1 MGDPPGFVRNE
12 EALQLMEIKDA
23 IRQVSGGGDLTAA
36 EMVKIMRQVMSGE
49 TTDAQNGA
57 LLVGLQMK
65 GVKTAEILGAAS
77 VMRELATPV
86 KVKPGP
92 HLVDT
97 CGTGGSGAN
106 KFNVSTAAAMVAA
119 CAGARVAK
127 HGNRAATSK
136 SGSADVLEAAGYH
149 LSLGAGQVGEL
160 IDRVGVGFMFAPA
173 HHGAMKHVVT
183 ARREIGIRTLFNLLG
198 PLTNP
203 AGAPNQL
210 MGVFDAAWIRPLLE
224 VLRELGSD
232 HVLIVAAEDGLDEIS
247 IAAATRVGE
256 LRHGKISEYRLT
268 PEALGLPRADDID
281 ELRVDSPAASLK
293 LVHQALSWKQEK
305 AAALVA
311 LNAGA
316 AIYAAGL
323 SEDPAAGVARAI
335 SIQQSGAA
343 RNKFRELVKVSKSIG
358 AGS

>member
-1 MGDPPGFVRNE
+1 MD
-12 EALQLMEIKDA
+12 IKDA
-23 IRQVSGGGDLTAA
+23 IRRVTAGGDLTAA
-36 EMVKIMRQVMSGE
+36 EMVKLMRLVMSGE
-49 TTDAQNGA
+49 TTNAQNAA

-65 GVKTAEILGAAS
+65 GVKMAEILGAAS

-127 HGNRAATSK
+127 HGNRGATSK
-136 SGSADVLEAAGYH
+136 SGSADVLEAAGYN
-149 LSLGAGQVGEL
+149 LALDAKQVGKL
-160 IDRVGVGFMFAPA
+160 IDKVGVGFMFAPA
-173 HHGAMKHVVT
+173 HHGAMKHVIA
-183 ARREIGIRTLFNLLG
+183 ARREIGVRTIFNLLG

-224 VLRELGSD
+224 VLRELGGE

-256 LRHGKISEYRLT
+256 LKDGKISEYRLT
-268 PEALGLPRADDID
+268 PEAVGFERAEDID
-281 ELRVDSPAASLK
+281 DLRVDSPAASLE
-293 LVHQALSWKQEK
+293 LVNQALAGKNEK

-316 AIYAAGL
+316 AIYVAGCSEDLAAGI
-323 SEDPAAGVARAI
+323 ARAV

-343 RNKFRELVKVSKSIG
+343 LNKFQELVALSQSLGKSPDD
-358 AGS
+358 

>member
-1 MGDPPGFVRNE
+1 MD
-12 EALQLMEIKDA
+12 IKDA
-23 IRQVSGGGDLTAA
+23 IRRVTGGGDLAA
-36 EMVKIMRQVMSGE
+36 PEMVEVMTRVMSGE
-49 TTDAQNGA
+49 TTDAQNAA

-65 GVKTAEILGAAS
+65 GVKAAEILGAAR

-86 KVKPGP
+86 RVGDRA

-97 CGTGGSGAN
+97 CGTGGSGAD

-127 HGNRAATSK
+127 HGNRGATSK
-136 SGSADVLEAAGYH
+136 SGSADVLEAAGYN
-149 LSLGAGQVGEL
+149 LALGPDQVGEL
-160 IDRVGVGFMFAPA
+160 IDRAGVGFMFAPA
-173 HHGAMKHVVT
+173 HHGAVKHVIA
-183 ARREIGIRTLFNLLG
+183 ARREIGVRTIFNLLG

-210 MGVFDAAWIRPLLE
+210 MGVFDGAWIRPLLE
-224 VLRELGSD
+224 VFRELGGE

-256 LRHGKISEYRLT
+256 LKDGEIGEFQLT
-268 PEALGLPRADDID
+268 PETLGLERASDID
-281 ELRVDSPAASLK
+281 DLRVDSPAASLE
-293 LVHQALSWKQEK
+293 LVNRALGWEHEK
-305 AAALVA
+305 AAQLVA

-323 SEDPAAGVARAI
+323 SADPAAGVAKAVA
-335 SIQQSGAA
+335 IQQSGMAL
-343 RNKFRELVKVSKSIG
+343 NKFRELVELSRSLG
-358 AGS
+358 G

>member
-1 MGDPPGFVRNE
+1 MD
-12 EALQLMEIKDA
+12 IKDA
-23 IRQVSGGGDLTAA
+23 IRRVTGGGDIAA
-36 EMVKIMRQVMSGE
+36 SEMVEVMTHVMSGD
-49 TTDAQNGA
+49 TTDAQNA
-57 LLVGLQMK
+57 AFLVGLQMK
-65 GVKTAEILGAAS
+65 GVKAAEILGAAR

-86 KVKPGP
+86 KVQPGP

-127 HGNRAATSK
+127 HGNRGATSK
-136 SGSADVLEAAGYH
+136 SGSADVLEAAGYN
-149 LSLGAGQVGEL
+149 LSLSPDQVGEL

-173 HHGAMKHVVT
+173 HHGAMKHVIA
-183 ARREIGIRTLFNLLG
+183 ARREIGVRTIFNLLG

-210 MGVFDAAWIRPLLE
+210 MGVFDPAWISPLLE
-224 VLRELGSD
+224 VLRELGSE

-247 IAAATRVGE
+247 VASATRIGE
-256 LRHGKISEYRLT
+256 LNNGEISEYLVT
-268 PEALGLPRADDID
+268 PEQLGVARADNID
-281 ELRVDSPAASLK
+281 ELRVDSPAASLA
-293 LVHQALSWKQEK
+293 LVNRALAWEHEK
-305 AAALVA
+305 AAGLVA

-323 SEDPAAGVARAI
+323 SEDPAAGVAKAI
-335 SIQQSGAA
+335 SIQQSGEAL
-343 RNKFRELVKVSKSIG
+343 NKFQELVALSQSLG
-358 AGS
+358 A

>member
-1 MGDPPGFVRNE
+1 MD
-12 EALQLMEIKDA
+12 IKDA
-23 IRQVSGGGDLTAA
+23 IRQVTTGGDLAAA
-36 EMVKIMRQVMSGE
+36 EMAAAMRRVMSGE
-49 TTDAQNGA
+49 TTDAQNAA

-65 GVKTAEILGAAS
+65 GVKVAEILGAAS

-97 CGTGGSGAN
+97 CGTGGSGAG

-127 HGNRAATSK
+127 HGNRGATSK
-136 SGSADVLEAAGYH
+136 SGSADLLEAAGYN
-149 LSLGAGQVGEL
+149 LALDARQIGEL
-160 IDRVGVGFMFAPA
+160 IDRVGVGFLFAPA
-173 HHGAMKHVVT
+173 HHGAMKHVIA
-183 ARREIGIRTLFNLLG
+183 ARREIGVRTIFNLLG

-210 MGVFDAAWIRPLLE
+210 MGVFDTTWIRPLLE
-224 VLRELGSD
+224 VLNELGGE

-256 LRHGKISEYRLT
+256 LKDGKISEYRLT
-268 PEALGLPRADDID
+268 PEAFGFERATDID
-281 ELRVDSPAASLK
+281 DLRVDSPAASLE
-293 LVHQALSWKQEK
+293 LVNQALSWKNDK

-316 AIYAAGL
+316 AIYAAGRG
-323 SEDPAAGVARAI
+323 EDLAAGIASAV

-343 RNKFRELVKVSKSIG
+343 LDKFRELVAASQSSGK
-358 AGS
+358 

>member
-1 MGDPPGFVRNE
+1 MD
-12 EALQLMEIKDA
+12 IKDA
-23 IRQVSGGGDLTAA
+23 IRRVTAGGDLAA
-36 EMVKIMRQVMSGE
+36 PEMVEVMTHVMSGE
-49 TTDAQNGA
+49 TTDAQNAA
-57 LLVGLQMK
+57 LLIGLQMK
-65 GVKTAEILGAAS
+65 GVKSAEILGAAR

-86 KVKPGP
+86 TVGNRS

-106 KFNVSTAAAMVAA
+106 KFNVSTAAAIVAA

-127 HGNRAATSK
+127 HGNRGATSK
-136 SGSADVLEAAGYH
+136 SGSADVLEAAGYN
-149 LSLGAGQVGEL
+149 LALGPDQVGEL

-173 HHGAMKHVVT
+173 HHGAVKHVIAV
-183 ARREIGIRTLFNLLG
+183 RREIGVRTIFNLLG

-210 MGVFDAAWIRPLLE
+210 MGVFDAAWILPLLE
-224 VLRELGSD
+224 VLRELGSE

-256 LRHGKISEYRLT
+256 LKSGEISEYRLT
-268 PEALGLPRADDID
+268 PEALGLEQASYIDD
-281 ELRVDSPAASLK
+281 LRVDSPAASLQ
-293 LVHQALSWKQEK
+293 LVNKALAWEHEK
-305 AAALVA
+305 AAQLVA

-323 SEDPAAGVARAI
+323 SEDPAAGVARAVA
-335 SIQQSGAA
+335 IQQSGVALG
-343 RNKFRELVKVSKSIG
+343 KFRELVDLSRALG
-358 AGS
+358 G